1 MILLTVFIASI
12 VLPDFYK
19 TSFKR
24 NVKYVSLNYSEV
36 TKQFVIWGLKDG
48 VSVRY
53 VWGMNILVRNMNG
66 WYLSPVCRNY

>member
-48 VSVRY
+48 VLLDTLGVRLAPKRWRF
-53 VWGMNILVRNMNG
+53 VARDG
-66 WYLSPVCRNY
+66 